1 MNLQKAEQAVK
12 NAQNQLDEA
21 MRQLEA
27 AKDPWR
33 HDKPRW
39 GEWIIVNTPDAPVPA
54 FLTGS
59 SRSDFVSYPKSP
71 CCESP
76 GYDYLDYVQRRGWRY
91 AEKGEVN
98 ISW

>member
-33 HDKPRW
+33 HDRPDHCKW
-39 GEWIIVNTPDAPVPA
+39 LIIKDGGRETIGIV
-54 FLTGS
+54 TGPES
-59 SRSDFVSYPKSP
+59 SRASYF
-71 CCESP
+71 CEFGPLHGSLAVVMD
-76 GYDYLDYVQRRGWRY
+76 GGWRY
-91 AEKGEVN
+91 ANRGEVN

>member
-27 AKDPWR
+27 AK
-33 HDKPRW
+33 KPIGQR
-39 GEWIIVNTPDAPVPA
+39 WIIDGRGRTCFVQEIPGAGAYVFYVNGA
-54 FLTGS
+54 FGPS
-59 SRSDFVSYPKSP
+59 GI
-71 CCESP
+71 
-76 GYDYLDYVQRRGWRY
+76 GYDGTYILDGGNWRY

>member
-27 AKDPWR
+27 AKDPWN
-33 HDKPRW
+33 HHEPVGCSW
-39 GEWIIVNTPDAPVPA
+39 LIANTGGGVPA
-54 FLTGS
+54 
-59 SRSDFVSYPKSP
+59 VSVYGKVAFFHRGGREVSHHN
-71 CCESP
+71 EK
-76 GYDYLDYVQRRGWRY
+76 YLASIGWRY
-91 AEKGEVN
+91 AEKGEVS

>member
-27 AKDPWR
+27 AKDPWEKGR
-33 HDKPRW
+33 PRS
-39 GEWIIVNTPDAPVPA
+39 GSILLATRRTDGVEYAVIVLGDRAMWFGRREA
-54 FLTGS
+54 S
-59 SRSDFVSYPKSP
+59 ASDSV
-71 CCESP
+71 
-76 GYDYLDYVQRRGWRY
+76 DYLVSAYNWRY
-91 AEKGEVN
+91 ANRGEVN

>member
-33 HDKPRW
+33 HDEPDKNRW
-39 GEWIIVNTPDAPVPA
+39 IFINEGCLPGCLALVTGERLAYP
-54 FLTGS
+54 F
-59 SRSDFVSYPKSP
+59 SYIGRNG
-71 CCESP
+71 P
-76 GYDYLDYVQRRGWRY
+76 GGDGIHVAKKVGWRY